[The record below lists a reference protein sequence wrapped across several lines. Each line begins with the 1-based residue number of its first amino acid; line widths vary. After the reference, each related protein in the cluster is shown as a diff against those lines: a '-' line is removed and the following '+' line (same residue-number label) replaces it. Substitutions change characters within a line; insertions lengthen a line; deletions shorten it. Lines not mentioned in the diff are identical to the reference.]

1 MPGDLPREWIEYDP
15 GGIMAKKMV
24 CPPSESNRGRF
35 GVVNPQRNTAKSL
48 ADAGVMPK
56 YIGKLTPNH

>member
-1 MPGDLPREWIEYDP
+1 
-15 GGIMAKKMV
+15 MAKKEL

-48 ADAGVMPK
+48 ADAGGMPK
-56 YIGKLTPNH
+56 YTGKLTPNH